1 MTILPGIRGLFPAP
15 PLETELEAAKPRPE
29 DYDDRDGYD
38 AKFLGNHSDFDV
50 PLPLLKNQN
59 DLVPVE
65 RAKPGRPFELCYR
78 HFSVA
83 MSLSRRLCCVTGV
96 NIAGDQP
103 FFHPKRP
110 GWKTDP
116 RISASVQVDGTS
128 FYVPTSF
135 DRGHMVRR
143 LDPVWGEQGNALQAN
158 ADTHHYTNSCPQV
171 HSFNDVTWGD
181 LEDWIL
187 SQEQTRESRGS
198 VFTGPIFKGS
208 DPAHMG
214 VLVPEEF
221 YKVVVVVDDALNQLS
236 ATAFRQSQADLMP
249 TPERITPEAPFD
261 PGRFVVDQ
269 ITLSELE
276 EITGL
281 NFGRLKHFDA
291 LAAHPIPES
300 AGVTGPIRIP
310 LTSTRDAVLWAP

>member
-1 MTILPGIRGLFPAP
+1 MNPTGIRRFFPALP
-15 PLETELEAAKPRPE
+15 PEVELEAANARPE

-38 AKFLGNHSDFDV
+38 SRFLGNHPDFEL
-50 PLPLLKNQN
+50 PLPLLANQD
-59 DLVPVE
+59 DLVRVN

-83 MSLSRRLCCVTGV
+83 MSQSRRLCCITGV

-116 RISASVQVDGTS
+116 RVPTSVQVDGKS

-143 LDPVWGEQGNALQAN
+143 LDPVWGDEGNALQAN

-198 VFTGPIFKGS
+198 VFTGPIFQDS
-208 DPAHMG
+208 DPTHRG
-214 VLVPEEF
+214 VKVPEQF

-236 ATAFRQSQADLMP
+236 ATAFRQSQADVMP

-269 ITLSELE
+269 ITLGDLE
-276 EITGL
+276 HMTGL
-281 NFGRLKHFDA
+281 DFGRLKPFDV
-291 LAAHPIPES
+291 LSAHPIPES
-300 AGVTGPIRIP
+300 AGLAGPIRIP
-310 LTSTRDAVLWAP
+310 LVSVRDAVLWAP